1 MFLDALD
8 RILEAF
14 EEVTNPRELALLALA
29 VVMVVYGAFAGVAD
43 TVSIALIVI
52 GSGMFFIGIFLP
64 VLTEFQIGP
73 SGFSAKLRERDEDV
87 RATLEP
93 HTEGLL
99 QTAALLTG
107 DRGSGMA
114 LLERALYQT
123 YLQWHQAKDD
133 GPVETVRQHLSTLAP
148 TIGERAI
155 GNTVETP

>member
-1 MFLDALD
+1 MTTTAQ
-8 RILEAF
+8 
-14 EEVTNPRELALLALA
+14 PRRSTTSRSCP
-29 VVMVVYGAFAGVAD
+29 AD
-43 TVSIALIVI
+43 H
-52 GSGMFFIGIFLP
+52 GGEP
-64 VLTEFQIGP
+64 EP
-73 SGFSAKLRERDEDV
+73 FSAKLRERDEDV